1 MTKIISV
8 FNQKGGAGKTQTSM
22 QLGATFALRGYSV
35 LIVDMDRQGTDVR
48 WFGQAPKSSEFP
60 VKVVSYAAFG
70 DELVKHLRA
79 IAPHFDIVLIDCPP
93 AIESTVPWA
102 SLLVSHLGLIPIMP
116 AMDNHWASHDAKQ
129 LGLKAQKKNKYL
141 NLACFV
147 NNFDKKRS
155 VDIAVANVIKNDPT
169 IPVLKTS
176 LSRRAAYP
184 ESQVYGA
191 VIASSPKTYKAA
203 FEELN
208 HLADE
213 VAAIIQLE
221 APAERNSA

>member
-1 MTKIISV
+1 MTKIVSV

-48 WFGQAPKSSEFP
+48 WFGHSPNSSEFP
-60 VKVVSYAAFG
+60 IKVVSYAAFG
-70 DELVKHLRA
+70 DDLVKHLRD
-79 IAPHFDIVLIDCPP
+79 IAPHFDLVFIDCPP

-129 LGLKAQKKNKYL
+129 LGLKAQKKNKHL

-147 NNFDKKRS
+147 NNFEKKRG
-155 VDIAVANVIKNDPT
+155 VDVTVANVIKNDPT
-169 IPVLKTS
+169 IPVLKTV

-184 ESQVYGA
+184 ESQTFGA
-191 VIASSPKTYKAA
+191 LIASSPKMYKAA
-203 FEELN
+203 FEELSL
-208 HLADE
+208 LADE
-213 VAAIIQLE
+213 VSAIIQLD
-221 APAERNSA
+221 APTERNAA